1 MGHEKDPAVGWG
13 GHAAPPGVSQN
24 ARRGAGERRLSL
36 RIVADRRCPMDL
48 TVITIFAFGIGIAVL
63 LALWT

>member
-1 MGHEKDPAVGWG
+1 MGHEQDPAVGWG
-13 GHAAPPGVSQN
+13 GHAAPPGFSQKT
-24 ARRGAGERRLSL
+24 RHRAGERSAALRL
-36 RIVADRRCPMDL
+36 VAVRRCLMDL

>member
-1 MGHEKDPAVGWG
+1 LRLVAV
-13 GHAAPPGVSQN
+13 
-24 ARRGAGERRLSL
+24 
-36 RIVADRRCPMDL
+36 RRCLMDL